1 MAQSNT
7 SDTLR
12 RNIGRLCKSFDGDLY
27 IITGIH
33 VNKWTAP
40 KYIVQNVKT
49 GNEILL
55 YPDITVNHNFL
66 KWLTE
71 PLDLV

>member
-1 MAQSNT
+1 MEDT
-7 SDTLR
+7 TLDTLR
-12 RNIGRLCKSFDGDLY
+12 RNIGRLCKSIDGDLY

-33 VNKWTAP
+33 ANKWSAP
-40 KYIVQNVKT
+40 KYIAQNVKN

-71 PLDLV
+71 PLGLV

>member
-12 RNIGRLCKSFDGDLY
+12 HNIGRLCKSIDGDLY
-27 IITGIH
+27 IIVGIH
-33 VNKWTAP
+33 ANKWSAP
-40 KYIVQNVKT
+40 KYIAQNVKT

-66 KWLTE
+66 TWLTG
-71 PLDLV
+71 PHDPV